1 MKKEQFIKNLRYSL
15 RKLKKDEREKY
26 LAYYEEIISDMIENG
41 VSEEEAVAHQGGT
54 KEIAEEILR
63 ENAVKRESKIG
74 WIGTVLII
82 LTLLCGMVSG
92 YLMYQE
98 YRIKS
103 GIEKLQGE
111 IANETVSI
119 TGGSDGPTSVF
130 LAGKITFWVRPDILI
145 VITVMMVIITISYF
159 VCKVRKNK
167 IRKMNISENIEF

>member
-26 LAYYEEIISDMIENG
+26 IAYYEEIISDMIENG

-54 KEIAEEILR
+54 KEVAEEILR
-63 ENAVKRESKIG
+63 ENAVKREFKIG
-74 WIGTVLII
+74 WIGSLLII
-82 LTLLCGMVSG
+82 LTLLSGTLSG

-103 GIEKLQGE
+103 EFAEIHTE

-119 TGGSDGPTSVF
+119 TAVSYTHLDVYKRQEHFFMIRRCIF
-130 LAGKITFWVRPDILI
+130 LMRQRPIL
-145 VITVMMVIITISYF
+145 MW
-159 VCKVRKNK
+159 KVR
-167 IRKMNISENIEF
+167 IRSWK

>member
-1 MKKEQFIKNLRYSL
+1 MQRRMRNEEGTVYQESSIQSEKI
-15 RKLKKDEREKY
+15 KKDEREKY

-41 VSEEEAVAHQGGT
+41 VSEEEAVAHQGET
-54 KEIAEEILR
+54 KNRRRNFAG
-63 ENAVKRESKIG
+63 NAVKREFKIG
-74 WIGTVLII
+74 WIGSVLII
-82 LTLLCGMVSG
+82 LTLLSGTLSG

-103 GIEKLQGE
+103 EFAEIHTE

-159 VCKVRKNK
+159 VCKARK
-167 IRKMNISENIEF
+167 

>member
-63 ENAVKRESKIG
+63 ENAVKREFKIG

-98 YRIKS
+98 YQIKS

-111 IANETVSI
+111 VAYETISLI
-119 TGGSDGPTSVF
+119 GGADGPTRVF
-130 LAGKITFWVRPDILI
+130 LAGKITFPVRPDILF
-145 VITVMMVIITISYF
+145 VITLLLLAATAFYF
-159 VCKVRKNK
+159 MQKIKKNK
-167 IRKMNISENIEF
+167 KK

>member
-41 VSEEEAVAHQGGT
+41 V
-54 KEIAEEILR
+54 
-63 ENAVKRESKIG
+63 KREFKIG

-98 YRIKS
+98 YQIKS

-111 IANETVSI
+111 VANETISLI
-119 TGGSDGPTSVF
+119 GGADGPTRVF
-130 LAGKITFWVRPDILI
+130 LAGKITFSVRPDILF
-145 VITVMMVIITISYF
+145 VITLLLLAATAFYF
-159 VCKVRKNK
+159 MRKIKKNK
-167 IRKMNISENIEF
+167 KKE

>member
-41 VSEEEAVAHQGGT
+41 VSEEEAVAHQG
-54 KEIAEEILR
+54 
-63 ENAVKRESKIG
+63 VKREFKIG
-74 WIGTVLII
+74 WIGSVLII
-82 LTLLCGMVSG
+82 LTLLSGTLSG

-103 GIEKLQGE
+103 EFAEIHTE

-159 VCKVRKNK
+159 VCKKSYNYTIK
-167 IRKMNISENIEF
+167 

>member
-63 ENAVKRESKIG
+63 ENAVKREFKIG

-98 YRIKS
+98 YQIKS
-103 GIEKLQGE
+103 EFAEIHTE

-130 LAGKITFWVRPDILI
+130 LAGKITFSVRPDILF
-145 VITVMMVIITISYF
+145 VITLLLLAATAFYF
-159 VCKVRKNK
+159 MRKIKRKNK
-167 IRKMNISENIEF
+167 FI

>member
-41 VSEEEAVAHQGGT
+41 VSEEEAVAHQGET

-63 ENAVKRESKIG
+63 ENAVKREFKIG

-98 YRIKS
+98 YQIKS
-103 GIEKLQGE
+103 EFAEKLQGE
-111 IANETVSI
+111 VANETISLI
-119 TGGSDGPTSVF
+119 GGADGPTRVF
-130 LAGKITFWVRPDILI
+130 LAGKITFSVRPDILF
-145 VITVMMVIITISYF
+145 VITLLLLATYSLYF
-159 VCKVRKNK
+159 MRKIKKNK
-167 IRKMNISENIEF
+167 KKE

>member
-41 VSEEEAVAHQGGT
+41 VSEEEAVAHQGET
-54 KEIAEEILR
+54 KRIAEEILR

-98 YRIKS
+98 YQIKS

-111 IANETVSI
+111 VVNETISLI
-119 TGGSDGPTSVF
+119 GGADGPTRVF
-130 LAGKITFWVRPDILI
+130 LAGKITFPVRPDILF
-145 VITVMMVIITISYF
+145 VITLLLLAATAFYF
-159 VCKVRKNK
+159 TRKIKKNK
-167 IRKMNISENIEF
+167 KKE

>member
-41 VSEEEAVAHQGGT
+41 VSEGET
-54 KEIAEEILR
+54 KKIAEEILR
-63 ENAVKRESKIG
+63 ENAVKREFKIG
-74 WIGTVLII
+74 WIGSVLII
-82 LTLLCGMVSG
+82 LTLLSGTLSG

-103 GIEKLQGE
+103 EFAEIHTE

-159 VCKVRKNK
+159 VCKVRKIK
-167 IRKMNISENIEF
+167 FKR

>member
-41 VSEEEAVAHQGGT
+41 VSEEEAVAHQGET
-54 KEIAEEILR
+54 KRIAEEILR

-98 YRIKS
+98 YQIKS

-111 IANETVSI
+111 VVNETISLI
-119 TGGSDGPTSVF
+119 GGADGPTRVF
-130 LAGKITFWVRPDILI
+130 LAGKITFSVRPDILF
-145 VITVMMVIITISYF
+145 VITLLLLAATAFYF
-159 VCKVRKNK
+159 MRKIKKNK
-167 IRKMNISENIEF
+167 KKE

>member
-63 ENAVKRESKIG
+63 ENAVKREFKIG

-98 YRIKS
+98 YQIKS

-111 IANETVSI
+111 VANETISLI
-119 TGGSDGPTSVF
+119 GGADGPTRVF
-130 LAGKITFWVRPDILI
+130 LAGKITFSVRPDILF
-145 VITVMMVIITISYF
+145 VITLLLLAATAFYF
-159 VCKVRKNK
+159 MQKIKKNK
-167 IRKMNISENIEF
+167 KKE

>member
-1 MKKEQFIKNLRYSL
+1 M
-15 RKLKKDEREKY
+15 
-26 LAYYEEIISDMIENG
+26 
-41 VSEEEAVAHQGGT
+41 
-54 KEIAEEILR
+54 R
-63 ENAVKRESKIG
+63 ENAVKREFKIG

-98 YRIKS
+98 YQIKS
-103 GIEKLQGE
+103 EFAEIYTE

-159 VCKVRKNK
+159 VCKARKIK
-167 IRKMNISENIEF
+167 FKR

>member
-41 VSEEEAVAHQGGT
+41 VSEEEAVAHQGET
-54 KEIAEEILR
+54 KRIAEEILR

-92 YLMYQE
+92 YLIYQE
-98 YRIKS
+98 YQIKS

-111 IANETVSI
+111 LAEVQATIAQYENCLETMREKETYLEEQIQLEEFKVVNEMLRERDMTMEDLKEMLSSG
-119 TGGSDGPTSVF
+119 TGDSLS
-130 LAGKITFWVRPDILI
+130 A
-145 VITVMMVIITISYF
+145 
-159 VCKVRKNK
+159 
-167 IRKMNISENIEF
+167 

>member
-41 VSEEEAVAHQGGT
+41 VSEEEAVAHQGET
-54 KEIAEEILR
+54 KRIAEEILR

-111 IANETVSI
+111 VTNETISLIGVA
-119 TGGSDGPTSVF
+119 DGPTRVF
-130 LAGKITFWVRPDILI
+130 LAGKITFSVRPDILF
-145 VITVMMVIITISYF
+145 VITLLLLAATAFYF
-159 VCKVRKNK
+159 MRKIKKNK
-167 IRKMNISENIEF
+167 KKE

>member
-63 ENAVKRESKIG
+63 ENAVKREFKIG

-98 YRIKS
+98 YQIKS
-103 GIEKLQGE
+103 GIEKLQRE
-111 IANETVSI
+111 VANETISLI
-119 TGGSDGPTSVF
+119 GGADGPTRVF
-130 LAGKITFWVRPDILI
+130 LAGKITFPVRPDILF
-145 VITVMMVIITISYF
+145 VITLLLLAATAFYF
-159 VCKVRKNK
+159 MQKIKKNK
-167 IRKMNISENIEF
+167 KK

>member
-1 MKKEQFIKNLRYSL
+1 M
-15 RKLKKDEREKY
+15 
-26 LAYYEEIISDMIENG
+26 
-41 VSEEEAVAHQGGT
+41 
-54 KEIAEEILR
+54 R
-63 ENAVKRESKIG
+63 ENAVKREFKIG

-98 YRIKS
+98 YQIKS
-103 GIEKLQGE
+103 EFAEIYTE

-130 LAGKITFWVRPDILI
+130 LAGKITLWVRPDILI

-167 IRKMNISENIEF
+167 IKKINISENIEF

>member
-41 VSEEEAVAHQGGT
+41 VSEEEAVAHQGET
-54 KEIAEEILR
+54 KRIAEEILR

-82 LTLLCGMVSG
+82 LTLLCRMVSG
-92 YLMYQE
+92 YLIYQE

-103 GIEKLQGE
+103 GIEKTAGR
-111 IANETVSI
+111 
-119 TGGSDGPTSVF
+119 GGKRNNQPHWRCRWTDPC
-130 LAGKITFWVRPDILI
+130 
-145 VITVMMVIITISYF
+145 ISG
-159 VCKVRKNK
+159 R
-167 IRKMNISENIEF
+167 ENHLFSAP

>member
-26 LAYYEEIISDMIENG
+26 NFGYDRKRSFG
-41 VSEEEAVAHQGGT
+41 RRGGCASGRD
-54 KEIAEEILR
+54 KKIAEEILR
-63 ENAVKRESKIG
+63 ENAVKREFKIG
-74 WIGTVLII
+74 WIGSVLII
-82 LTLLCGMVSG
+82 LTLLSGTLSG

-103 GIEKLQGE
+103 EFAEIHTE

-159 VCKVRKNK
+159 VCKARKIK
-167 IRKMNISENIEF
+167 FKR

>member
-1 MKKEQFIKNLRYSL
+1 MKKEQFIKNLRSSL

-41 VSEEEAVAHQGGT
+41 VSEEEAVAHQGET
-54 KEIAEEILR
+54 KRIAEEILR

-98 YRIKS
+98 YQIKS

-111 IANETVSI
+111 VVNETISLI
-119 TGGSDGPTSVF
+119 GGADGPTRVF
-130 LAGKITFWVRPDILI
+130 LAGKITFPVRPDILF
-145 VITVMMVIITISYF
+145 VITLLLLAATAFYF
-159 VCKVRKNK
+159 TRKIKKNK
-167 IRKMNISENIEF
+167 KKE

>member
-1 MKKEQFIKNLRYSL
+1 MKREQFIKNLRYSL

-41 VSEEEAVAHQGGT
+41 VSEEEAVAHQGET
-54 KEIAEEILR
+54 KRIAEEILR

-92 YLMYQE
+92 YLIYQE

-111 IANETVSI
+111 VVNETISLI
-119 TGGSDGPTSVF
+119 GGADGPTRVF
-130 LAGKITFWVRPDILI
+130 LAGKITFPVRPDILF
-145 VITVMMVIITISYF
+145 VITLLLLAATAFYF
-159 VCKVRKNK
+159 TRKIKKNK
-167 IRKMNISENIEF
+167 KKE